1 LFRYSDRQALKSL
14 PGLLELSLL
23 LRRRF
28 RHRLATA
35 STLLCVEA
43 FPRSGTGYTVAL
55 ALDGLQ
61 VAREHIASN
70 THSIANIKRA
80 VARDV
85 PTFVLIRDALQ
96 SCLSLMVWGGSRD
109 LSNAMNAYHQFY
121 SGLLPIIDRVT
132 IVPFDILIDRPDR
145 VFESIS
151 RSLGKDV
158 SWNKDRA
165 HAIERA
171 RAKRDEAALRHRSS
185 LPSAAKDELKKSLLR
200 QQSATAVERQYARC
214 ETLRAYILAAAP
226 NKIGADRDAAV
237 SAASPV
243 C

>member
-1 LFRYSDRQALKSL
+1 MFRYSDRQDLKSL
-14 PGLLELSLL
+14 PGVLEVSLL
-23 LRRRF
+23 PRRRF

-70 THSIANIKRA
+70 THSIANIRRA

-85 PTFVLIRDALQ
+85 PTFVPIRDALQ

-109 LSNAMNAYHQFY
+109 LSNAMYAYHQFY

-132 IVPFDILIDRPDR
+132 IVPFDILINRPDR

-151 RSLGKDV
+151 RSLGKDA
-158 SWNKDRA
+158 SWNEDRA

-171 RAKRDEAALRHRSS
+171 RAKRDEASHRHRSN
-185 LPSAAKDELKKSLLR
+185 LPSVVKDELKRSLLR
-200 QQSATAVERQYARC
+200 QQSATVVERQYEEC
-214 ETLRAYILAAAP
+214 ETLRAQILTAAP
-226 NKIGADRDAAV
+226 NKVGTDQDAAV
-237 SAASPV
+237 SASCPA